1 MRLLFSFKSTT
12 EVFNMQG
19 VWHLLYSVTHYD
31 SPSGFSYYNWTTKMR
46 GEPLPTTW
54 ERNVQLCEFNHGNC
68 YQSLVLQCNTF
79 YKQKK
84 ILTMKYRE
92 MAWMWSPRI
101 RFCVFRFPPL
111 CLMSDLSFRLDIPFD
126 FATFRCY
133 HISILLF
140 FISFPSLLF
149 VSFPLQVLFLDSI
162 RFDASLRLWQ
172 NTDWESSMM
181 FCTAEI
187 QDDHVI
193 YFIKWD
199 YIHSL
204 HYILKHSS
212 KYENKL

>member
-1 MRLLFSFKSTT
+1 MILRQGFRIIT
-12 EVFNMQG
+12 EQ
-19 VWHLLYSVTHYD
+19 
-31 SPSGFSYYNWTTKMR
+31 PK
-46 GEPLPTTW
+46 W
-54 ERNVQLCEFNHGNC
+54 EGNPYPPHGNAMC
-68 YQSLVLQCNTF
+68 SYVSSTMETVQCNTF

-187 QDDHVI
+187 KDDHVI